1 MNNVA
6 GIDVSKGKS
15 MVSVLRPFGEV
26 VAKPFSI
33 GHTGSELK
41 ELADYLK
48 SLDGE
53 TRVVMEHTGRY
64 YEPVARFLHDEGV
77 FVSAVNP
84 KLIKDY
90 GNNTLRK
97 VKTDKADSRKIAR
110 YGIDNWAELR
120 QHTPMDTIRMQLKT
134 LNRQQS
140 LYTKTKTMMKNNLI
154 ALLDQTYPGVNALFD
169 SPVREDGSQKWVD
182 FATTFWHVDCVRNM
196 SLTAFAERYR
206 KWCKRHGYNFSQS
219 KAVEVH
225 AGAQDLI
232 AMLPRD
238 ALTKTM
244 VRQAID
250 ALNAISA
257 SMERLKAEMQA
268 LAAQLP
274 EYPVV
279 MAMHGVGDSLG
290 PQLMAEIGDVR
301 RFERKQALVAF
312 AGIDPMPNQSG
323 DKNVRSNKSSKRGS
337 PYLRK
342 TLFNVMGIYLKCAPQ
357 DEPVFQFL
365 DRKRSEGKPFYVYM
379 TATSNKFL
387 RRYYAKVRDYL
398 ATLDDLPPVDMD
410 STGLQESN

>member
-279 MAMHGVGDSLG
+279 MGMFGVGPTLG
-290 PQLMAEIGDVR
+290 PQLIAEIGDVR
-301 RFERKQALVAF
+301 RFYSKKALVAY
-312 AGIDPMPNQSG
+312 AGLDAPPNDSG
-323 DKNVRSNKSSKRGS
+323 DVTGKHKSMSKIGASSFRRTLFLVRSV
-337 PYLRK
+337 YLQ
-342 TLFNVMGIYLKCAPQ
+342 TAPL
-357 DEPVFQFL
+357 DEPVYQFM
-365 DRKRSEGKPFYVYM
+365 DRKRAEGKPYRVYM
-379 TATSNKFL
+379 MASANKFL
-387 RRYYAKVRDYL
+387 RIYYATVKAYL
-398 ATLDDLPPVDMD
+398 
-410 STGLQESN
+410 ESLEHTA